1 MLLRPLSEEMFSSRE
16 KHSSFSAPRFSHT
29 GAPSNVTAPAV
40 MGIWAVRAES
50 SVVFPAPLR
59 PISP

>member
-1 MLLRPLSEEMFSSRE
+1 MLLRPLSEEIFSSRE

-29 GAPSNVTAPAV
+29 GAPSKVTVPAV
-40 MGIWAVRAES
+40 MGDS